1 VSRTRRAQRGQSL
14 LEFAIVVPLFLL
26 LLFALID
33 FSRLLFT
40 YVSLV
45 NGARDLSRMAAISS
59 RTTQAAG
66 DGITA
71 FDNLTKIGGATTPA
85 TSVTLSLAGGTASCS
100 GLTADGCTFTLG
112 PISGSSN
119 LSLDAGAHASGSGS
133 VSASG
138 GYSAPGVA
146 GNGDF
151 VVMTWLD
158 GSGTGGVIQICP
170 LGATPLLQSGCTPS
184 AKFGGFAHGFVQVDL
199 NYTFRFN
206 PLFQNRLAS
215 VVDVSFMR
223 QSSQVTT
230 SARTYME

>member
-1 VSRTRRAQRGQSL
+1 
-14 LEFAIVVPLFLL
+14 
-26 LLFALID
+26 
-33 FSRLLFT
+33 LFT

-71 FDNLTKIGGATTPA
+71 FDNLTMIGGSTTPA

-100 GLTADGCTFTLG
+100 GLTAAGCTFTLG

-119 LSLDAGAHASGSGS
+119 LSLNAGARATGSGMVS
-133 VSASG
+133 VPTSG
-138 GYSAPGVA
+138 YTAPA
-146 GNGDF
+146 MTGNGDF
-151 VVMTWLD
+151 VVMSWLD
-158 GSGTGGVIQICP
+158 ASGSSGVMQICP
-170 LGATPLLQSGCTPS
+170 LGVTPLLQTGCTPN
-184 AKFGGFAHGFVQVDL
+184 AKYGGFAHGFVQVDV